1 VAAQQRLVLQ
11 LPPSNRAVLAKL
23 AELCREISLLA
34 STDAHATAQTLAVL
48 LGEIEQH
55 LLASPMLVQLS

>member
-1 VAAQQRLVLQ
+1 MLQ

-34 STDAHATAQTLAVL
+34 STDALATAQTLAVL
-48 LGEIEQH
+48 IGEAT
-55 LLASPMLVQLS
+55 LAGAAKASCWADQFL